1 VTGETA
7 PLTEAEYNEGRAK
20 WLDILTPKFPETTDV
35 LDVVTP
41 VKMVDKGEPALG
53 QTIFGA
59 TMSDVRKKA
68 NPQSSDTYTV
78 GATYPT
84 RFSDRYK

>member
-1 VTGETA
+1 M
-7 PLTEAEYNEGRAK
+7 TEAEFNAGKQAF
-20 WLDILTPKFPETTDV
+20 INMLTPKFPEKTDV

-41 VKMVDKGEPALG
+41 LKMVDKGEPPLG
-53 QTIFGA
+53 TTIFGG

-84 RFSDRYK
+84 RFSDRFK

>member
-1 VTGETA
+1 
-7 PLTEAEYNEGRAK
+7 LTEAEWNKGKAT
-20 WLDILTPKFPETTDV
+20 WLDILTPKFKEQTH
-35 LDVVTP
+35 VVSNITP
-41 VKMVDKGEPALG
+41 IKQKDMGEPPLG
-53 QTIFGA
+53 TTIFGS

-84 RFSDRYK
+84 RFSDRFK

>member
-1 VTGETA
+1 M
-7 PLTEAEYNEGRAK
+7 
-20 WLDILTPKFPETTDV
+20 
-35 LDVVTP
+35 VTP
-41 VKMVDKGEPALG
+41 VKMVDKGEPPLG
-53 QTIFGA
+53 TTIFGG